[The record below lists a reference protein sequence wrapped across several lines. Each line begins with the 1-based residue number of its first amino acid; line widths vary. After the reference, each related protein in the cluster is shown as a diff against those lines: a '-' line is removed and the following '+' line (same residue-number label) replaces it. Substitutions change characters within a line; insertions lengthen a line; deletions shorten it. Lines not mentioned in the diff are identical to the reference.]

1 MAVEKVA
8 PGPDARSM
16 LRNLPSIRTD
26 TTGFLIKMHQE
37 FGAIVQYP
45 VPIPAFSISN
55 PAMVDYVLRANAK
68 NYAKQTLQYKSLSM
82 VTGEGLL
89 TADGEIWRAHRKILQ
104 PAFHRAMQNLVIT
117 AIEESYIVL
126 RDKWLTNP
134 NIEISSAMQHLTLE
148 VVGRALFG
156 KSLSGES
163 EAIAS
168 ATISALDVVVA
179 KAQMPLPI
187 PTWLPT
193 KNNRKLA
200 RAISQLDK
208 AVAELLTAPETHPDA
223 FISLLR
229 EAHESDPIKFDVEAV
244 RDEIVTFIVA
254 GHETVASAMAWMWQL
269 LFENPEVLKQC
280 IFEAEAAEN
289 LDDLSQVPYTQSV
302 FAETM
307 RLYPPAWL
315 ITRNTIDA
323 DVLEGVEI
331 PANSLVIMSPYM
343 LQRQGSWQNPNEFDP
358 QRFSGSQSQLA
369 RSEYLPFGIGARMCI
384 GRDMALVEGPLLMAR
399 ILRDFKVQPTNDWTD
414 VGMTQSVTLH
424 PTKPMFAKFEVILKS
439 QK

>member
-1 MAVEKVA
+1 MAVEKIA
-8 PGPDARSM
+8 PGPDALSM
-16 LRNLPSIRTD
+16 LRNLPAIRTD
-26 TTGFLIKMHQE
+26 TTGFLIKMHAE
-37 FGAIVQYP
+37 FGQIVQYP

-55 PAMVDYVLRANAK
+55 PATVDYVLRANAK
-68 NYAKQTLQYKSLSM
+68 NYAKQTLQYKSLSI

-89 TADGEIWRAHRKILQ
+89 TADGEIWRAHRKVLQ

-117 AIEESYIVL
+117 AIQDSYEVL
-126 RDKWLTNP
+126 KKKWINNP
-134 NIEISSAMQHLTLE
+134 EIEISSAMQHLTLE

-156 KSLSGES
+156 KSLSGDS

-187 PTWLPT
+187 PTWVPT
-193 KNNRKLA
+193 KNHRKLNS
-200 RAISQLDK
+200 AIKQLDK
-208 AVAELLTAPETHPDA
+208 AVAQLLTAPETHPDA

-229 EAHESDPIKFDVEAV
+229 EAHESDAKKFDVKAV

-269 LFENPEVLKQC
+269 LLENPDVLQKC
-280 IFEAEAAEN
+280 IFEVEN
-289 LDDLSQVPYTQSV
+289 ADHLDDLSQVPYIQSV

-315 ITRNTIDA
+315 ITRNTIEA
-323 DVLEGVEI
+323 DELEGVQV
-331 PANSLVIMSPYM
+331 PANSLIIMSPYL
-343 LQRQGSWQNPNEFDP
+343 LQRQGSWKNPNLFDP
-358 QRFSGSQSQLA
+358 SRFSEPQSQLA
-369 RSEYLPFGIGARMCI
+369 RSEYLPFGLGARLCI

-399 ILRDFKVQPTNDWTD
+399 ILRDFKVEPRNDWAE

-424 PTKPMFAKFEVILKS
+424 PTKPMYAKFGLILKS
-439 QK
+439 QN

>member
-1 MAVEKVA
+1 MAVKKIA
-8 PGPDARSM
+8 PGPDALSM

-26 TTGFLIKMHQE
+26 TTGFLIKMHQQ
-37 FGAIVQYP
+37 FGPIVQFP

-55 PAMVDYVLRANAK
+55 PEVVDYVLRGNAK
-68 NYAKQTLQYKSLSM
+68 NYAKQTLQYQSLAI

-104 PAFHRAMQNLVIT
+104 PAFHRAMQSLVIS
-117 AIEESYIVL
+117 AIEDSYQVL
-126 RDKWLTNP
+126 KQKWVSEPLL
-134 NIEISSAMQHLTLE
+134 EISSAMQHLTLE

-179 KAQMPLPI
+179 KAQLPLPI
-187 PTWLPT
+187 PTWIPT
-193 KNNRKLA
+193 KNNRKLKK
-200 RAISQLDK
+200 AIAQLDK

-229 EAHESDPIKFDVEAV
+229 EAHLSDPVRFDVTAV

-269 LFENPEVLKQC
+269 LINHPTVLNQC
-280 IFEAEAAEN
+280 INEAKAAKN
-289 LDDLSQVPYTQSV
+289 LDDLNHVPYIQSV

-315 ITRNTIDA
+315 ITRNTLA
-323 DVLEGVEI
+323 SDVLEGVEV
-331 PANSLVIMSPYM
+331 PANSLVIMSPYL
-343 LQRQGSWQNPNEFDP
+343 LQRQGSWQKPEVFDP
-358 QRFSGSQSQLA
+358 SRFDTPQSQLS
-369 RSEYLPFGIGARMCI
+369 RSEYLPFGLGARMCI

-399 ILRDFKVQPTNDWTD
+399 ILRDFDVTPLSDWAD

-424 PTKPMFAKFEVILKS
+424 PTKAMAAKFKLL
-439 QK
+439 

>member
-1 MAVEKVA
+1 VAVKKVA
-8 PGPDARSM
+8 LGPDALTMLKNLAAIRS
-16 LRNLPSIRTD
+16 D
-26 TTGFLIKMHQE
+26 TTGFLMNMHQKY
-37 FGAIVQYP
+37 GAIVQYP

-55 PAMVDYVLRANAK
+55 PETVDYVLRTNAK
-68 NYAKQTLQYKSLSM
+68 NYAKQTLQYKSLSI

-89 TADGEIWRAHRKILQ
+89 TADGEIWKSHRKVLQ
-104 PAFHRAMQNLVIT
+104 PAFHRAMQSLVIES
-117 AIEESYIVL
+117 IEDSYLVL
-126 RDKWLTNP
+126 KEKWTQSP
-134 NIEISSAMQHLTLE
+134 EIEIAAAMQHLTLE

-168 ATISALDVVVA
+168 ATIAALDVVVA

-187 PTWLPT
+187 PTWVPT
-193 KNNRKLA
+193 KNHRKLNL
-200 RAISQLDK
+200 AIRQLDK
-208 AVAELLTAPETHPDA
+208 AVEQLLLSPATHPDA

-229 EAHESDPIKFDVEAV
+229 EAHETDPQKFDIKAI

-269 LFENPEVLKQC
+269 LNEKTEILQTC
-280 IFEAEAAEN
+280 ISEAKSAPHLN
-289 LDDLSQVPYTQSV
+289 DLAQVPYLQSV

-315 ITRNTIDA
+315 ITRSTISNDT
-323 DVLEGVEI
+323 LEGVEI
-331 PANSLVIMSPYM
+331 PANALIIMSPYM
-343 LQRQGSWQNPNEFDP
+343 LQHQGSWQDPEKFDP
-358 QRFSGSQSQLA
+358 SRFSDPQSQLA
-369 RSEYLPFGIGARMCI
+369 RSEYLPFGLGARMCI

-399 ILRDFKVQPTNDWTD
+399 ILRDFDVRPTNDWTD

-424 PTKPMFAKFEVILKS
+424 PASPMLAKLSRI
-439 QK
+439 

>member
-1 MAVEKVA
+1 
-8 PGPDARSM
+8 
-16 LRNLPSIRTD
+16 
-26 TTGFLIKMHQE
+26 MHQQYGE
-37 FGAIVQYP
+37 IVQYP

-55 PAMVDYVLRANAK
+55 PQTVDYVLRTNAK
-68 NYAKQTLQYKSLSM
+68 NFAKQTLQYKSLSI

-89 TADGEIWRAHRKILQ
+89 TADGEIWRAHRRVLQ
-104 PAFHRAMQNLVIT
+104 PAFHRAMQSLVIESIENSYEVLKEKWT
-117 AIEESYIVL
+117 A
-126 RDKWLTNP
+126 NP
-134 NIEISSAMQHLTLE
+134 DIEIAAAMQHLTLE

-156 KSLSGES
+156 TSLSGES
-163 EAIAS
+163 EDIAS

-193 KNNRKLA
+193 PNHIKLN
-200 RAISQLDK
+200 RAIKQLDL
-208 AVAELLTAPETHPDA
+208 AVEKLLKSPATHPDA

-229 EAHESDPIKFDVEAV
+229 EAHESDPIKFDIKAV

-269 LFENPEVLKQC
+269 LDQNQNVLSEC
-280 IFEAEAAEN
+280 IAEARNAEYLN
-289 LDDLSQVPYTQSV
+289 DLNQVPYLQSV

-315 ITRNTIDA
+315 ITRNTIDS
-323 DVLEGVEI
+323 DVLDGVEV
-331 PANSLVIMSPYM
+331 PANSLIIMSPFM
-343 LQRQGSWQNPNEFDP
+343 LQRQGSWDSPDHFDP
-358 QRFSGSQSQLA
+358 NRFSDAQSQLA
-369 RSEYLPFGIGARMCI
+369 RSEYLPFGLGARLCI

-399 ILRDFKVQPTNDWTD
+399 ILRDFDVKPKNDWSN

-424 PTKPMFAKFEVILKS
+424 PASKMLCSLTLK
-439 QK
+439 

>member
-1 MAVEKVA
+1 MAVKKVA
-8 PGPDARSM
+8 PGPDALTM
-16 LRNLPSIRTD
+16 LKNLANIRTD
-26 TTGFLIKMHQE
+26 TTGFLMGMHE
-37 FGAIVQYP
+37 KYGPIVQYP

-55 PAMVDYVLRANAK
+55 PQMVDYVLRANAK
-68 NYAKQTLQYKSLSM
+68 NYAKQTLQYKSLSI

-89 TADGEIWRAHRKILQ
+89 TADGEIWKAHRKVLQ
-104 PAFHRAMQNLVIT
+104 PAFHRALQTLVIES
-117 AIEESYIVL
+117 IEDAYQVL
-126 RDKWLTNP
+126 KIKWSQNP
-134 NIEISSAMQHLTLE
+134 SVEIASAMQHLTLE

-187 PTWLPT
+187 PTWVPT
-193 KNNRKLA
+193 KNHRKLNK
-200 RAISQLDK
+200 AIAELDK
-208 AVAELLTAPETHPDA
+208 AVAKLLSASETHPDA

-229 EAHESDPIKFDVEAV
+229 EAHESDPIKFDVKAV

-269 LFENPEVLKQC
+269 ILANPEVLKKC
-280 IFEAEAAEN
+280 VSEVATAEN
-289 LDDLSQVPYTQSV
+289 LDDLKQVPYLQSV

-315 ITRNTIDA
+315 ITRNTISPDT
-323 DVLEGVEI
+323 LEGVEI
-331 PANSLVIMSPYM
+331 PANALVIMSPYM
-343 LQRQGSWQNPNEFDP
+343 LQHQGSWENPEVFDP
-358 QRFSGSQSQLA
+358 SRFADAQSQLS
-369 RSEYLPFGIGARMCI
+369 RSEYLPFGLGARMCI

-399 ILRDFKVQPTNDWTD
+399 ILRDFEVKPTNDWSKIK
-414 VGMTQSVTLH
+414 MTQSVTLH
-424 PTKPMFAKFEVILKS
+424 PASAMSANLVKI
-439 QK
+439 